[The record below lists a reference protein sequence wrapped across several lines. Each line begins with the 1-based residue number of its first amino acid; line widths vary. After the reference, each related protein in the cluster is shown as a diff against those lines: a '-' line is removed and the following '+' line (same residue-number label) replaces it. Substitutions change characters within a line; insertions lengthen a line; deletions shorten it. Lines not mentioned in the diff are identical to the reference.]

1 MVKKTKILIV
11 RLSAIGDVVH
21 VLPAMRALRASLPDA
36 YIGWLVE
43 DRVKDL
49 IMGHPDLDEVVY
61 FPRKKWTQG
70 ILRPSSFLKT
80 VRDVIR
86 FFRLLRGWK
95 YDIAIDF
102 QGNLKS
108 GVLTFLSGA
117 PRRIGFARGHCKELN
132 YLFTNCHVHPDNCN
146 PHKIDKDLTLL
157 KPLNIHGDY
166 REVDI
171 PISSPDRE
179 YISNFLSEND
189 CANSPSPSFDNHTTP
204 PSTKGG
210 LLVVIH
216 PCVSEF
222 GSFKRWAE
230 ENYAQLGDM
239 LVNEWDANVI
249 FTWHG
254 SEYNTAKKVVSLM
267 TRKGTVSC
275 ETRSIKQLVELIKAA
290 GLFIGGDTGPMQIAS
305 ILGTPVVAIFGPKD
319 PAIYGPRSSNSVVVR
334 KDVPCSPCEKRT
346 CKQPICMELIRP
358 EDVFEAANSLLGK
371 KQAHQ
376 KDRESV
382 VLNI

>member
-1 MVKKTKILIV
+1 MINKTKILIV

-70 ILRPSSFLKT
+70 ILRPSTFFKT
-80 VRDVIR
+80 IRDVIR

-117 PRRIGFARGHCKELN
+117 PRRIGFGRGHCKELN
-132 YLFTNCHVHPDNCN
+132 HLFTNCHVYPDNCKL
-146 PHKIDKDLTLL
+146 HKIDKDLALL
-157 KPLNIHGDY
+157 KPLNIPRDC

-171 PISSPDRE
+171 PISSSDRE
-179 YISNFLSEND
+179 YISNFFNKNNCDTE
-189 CANSPSPSFDNHTTP
+189 PI
-204 PSTKGG
+204 
-210 LLVVIH
+210 VVIH

-222 GSFKRWAE
+222 GSYKRWAE
-230 ENYAQLGDM
+230 ENYARLGDM
-239 LVNEWDANVI
+239 LVSEWDANVV

-254 SEYNTAKKVVSLM
+254 SEYDTVKKIVSLM
-267 TRKGTVSC
+267 TRNGIVSC
-275 ETRSIKQLVELIKAA
+275 ETRSIKQLVELIRMAN
-290 GLFIGGDTGPMQIAS
+290 LFIGGDTGPMQIAS

-319 PAIYGPRSSNSVVVR
+319 PAIYGPRPTNSVVVR

-346 CKQPICMELIRP
+346 CERPICMELIKP
-358 EDVFEAANSLLGK
+358 EDVFEAANFFLK
-371 KQAHQ
+371 KEGTV
-376 KDRESV
+376 KEVKR
-382 VLNI
+382 